1 MKITIKQYATALL
14 ELLKE
19 KNASETKQIIAN
31 FTRVLKK
38 NNDLNKEKQII
49 TELEK
54 QLDAHDN
61 IIKIAITATREL
73 QEPEKNALQKTLEAK
88 NNNAKII
95 LSIQTS
101 SSLIGGAIL
110 RQGDKILDLSVKKEL
125 KSMFNL

>member
-95 LSIQTS
+95 LSMQTS